1 MIITFS
7 SAIIDS
13 GDFMID
19 TSNYSD
25 NMALFNF
32 TQNCNIKGKESIA
45 YIFNDNLNY
54 LRSLYN
60 SGKLRPVTYD
70 NIQKTILCGSVYLGY
85 DIYVCPECG
94 KESIIPHRCHSK
106 FCTSCG
112 AKETKKRAA
121 LVSSMALDAHHRHI
135 VFTIP
140 KQLRRYFI
148 ADRSLL
154 NLLFIA
160 ARNTLACVFNDDK
173 YRKNKNKNKNKLPT
187 AKKNTKNLYDYKNDR
202 NKIIFGSVMTLHTFG
217 RDLKWNPHIHCLVCE
232 EAFDTLKEKMRN
244 FSFISYE
251 KLRKTW
257 MYQVL
262 HLLSKQ
268 HLKGFRYLKNT
279 FYKELDEGFYVY
291 AKKNENQD
299 DNNVEEC
306 VKYITRYT
314 SRPAIAESRII
325 KYEDDKKMIRWWYN
339 RHEDE
344 KYVEV
349 YEPVEQFLN
358 NLILHCP
365 DENFKMVRYYGFY
378 SNKNKPLLEK
388 IYALYGIEKKKHIK
402 NIKERKKELKR
413 KLEHFKYRTHMI
425 ESYAKDPLLCTCG
438 AIMKYEYTYDP
449 FEGGTPNDRHYREGC
464 LNECRRLRLERRR
477 TRCNDS

>member
-1 MIITFS
+1 
-7 SAIIDS
+7 
-13 GDFMID
+13 
-19 TSNYSD
+19 
-25 NMALFNF
+25 
-32 TQNCNIKGKESIA
+32 
-45 YIFNDNLNY
+45 
-54 LRSLYN
+54 
-60 SGKLRPVTYD
+60 
-70 NIQKTILCGSVYLGY
+70 
-85 DIYVCPECG
+85 
-94 KESIIPHRCHSK
+94 
-106 FCTSCG
+106 
-112 AKETKKRAA
+112 
-121 LVSSMALDAHHRHI
+121 MALDAHHRHI

-291 AKKNENQD
+291 AKK
-299 DNNVEEC
+299 
-306 VKYITRYT
+306 
-314 SRPAIAESRII
+314 
-325 KYEDDKKMIRWWYN
+325 
-339 RHEDE
+339 
-344 KYVEV
+344 
-349 YEPVEQFLN
+349 
-358 NLILHCP
+358 
-365 DENFKMVRYYGFY
+365 
-378 SNKNKPLLEK
+378 
-388 IYALYGIEKKKHIK
+388 
-402 NIKERKKELKR
+402 ERK
-413 KLEHFKYRTHMI
+413 
-425 ESYAKDPLLCTCG
+425 SG
-438 AIMKYEYTYDP
+438 
-449 FEGGTPNDRHYREGC
+449 
-464 LNECRRLRLERRR
+464 
-477 TRCNDS
+477 